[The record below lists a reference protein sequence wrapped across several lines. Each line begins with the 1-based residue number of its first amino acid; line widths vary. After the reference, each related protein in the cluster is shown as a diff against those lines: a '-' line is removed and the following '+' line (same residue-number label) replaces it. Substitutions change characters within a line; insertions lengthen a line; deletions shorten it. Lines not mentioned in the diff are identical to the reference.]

1 MRNPKTKRPV
11 PLRWLWILLIQAVS
25 MLALGVLISLSI
37 VSGKFLHGLCLWL
50 LAPLAGFG
58 SACAATR
65 KGLLN
70 YAAWIL
76 PPAMETLANLLL
88 WGYSPSVGPVMLC
101 AFISFVGAATGEVLK
116 SIPKHKGVR
125 RWKKI

>member
-1 MRNPKTKRPV
+1 MHKPKAKRPV
-11 PLRWLWILLIQAVS
+11 PLRWLWILLFQAIS

-37 VSGKFLHGLCLWL
+37 VSGKFLHGVCLWL
-50 LAPLAGFG
+50 IAPLVGFS
-58 SACAATR
+58 SACMATR

-76 PPAMETLANLLL
+76 PPAMEALANLLI

-101 AFISFVGAATGEVLK
+101 AFLSLVGAATGEVLK
-116 SIPKHKGVR
+116 TNAKHKGVR